1 MNITGGLAAEAYDR
15 EYSDAQLVRRSAEY
29 FRPHTRSVATVV
41 LVVTLASLAAAGVP
55 IIISRGLDLLELDR
69 QVSLALAL
77 GALVTVLGAL
87 NWVLTFVRQRL
98 SARAVG
104 DVVLQLRSDAF
115 RAVMQHD
122 LSFFD
127 RYAAGRIVSRV
138 TSDTQDFATV
148 VTLVIDLLSQL
159 MLIVVIS
166 CVMLAVNWRLA
177 LITLSVGPLV
187 VLVALVFRR
196 IARRVMQQAQRG
208 VASLNATIHETIGGI
223 AVAKSFRQEAAIYA
237 DFRDSNDMAYRV
249 QLARANVF
257 GSIHPILHAIRGIAT
272 GVVIFAGGMLVLN
285 NAVSVGDWYLYVQ
298 CLALFFY
305 PVVMVASFWGQFQQG
320 LAASERVFALIDA
333 EPQVV
338 QQAQEDPG
346 RLVGK
351 ISFSDVWFAY
361 GEAAN
366 QQTNEPSNQ
375 HPENRP
381 APSGADEPDTLK
393 PETRNLKPVWVLP
406 GFSLEIPAGETLAVV
421 GHTGAGKSSLVKL
434 IMRFYEFNAGQL
446 LIDDRDIRR
455 LDLAAYRRQIGLVPQ
470 APFLFG
476 GSIAD
481 NIRYGRPDADDRA
494 VEAAARSLGDG
505 SWIDALPAGLATDVG
520 ERGAQLSFGQRQLV
534 ALARVLLQDP
544 AILLLDEATASID
557 PFTEREVQAGLAAAM
572 AGRTSIVIAHRLST
586 IQTADRI
593 IVLDRG
599 TVIEQGDHEAL
610 LERGGHY
617 AELFTTYFRHQA
629 VEYQPRDDNGDVALV
644 A

>member
-1 MNITGGLAAEAYDR
+1 MNITAGLAAEEYDR
-15 EYSDAQLVRRSAEY
+15 EYGDGELIRRSAAY
-29 FRPHTRSVATVV
+29 FRPHTRSVAIVA
-41 LVVTLASLAAAGVP
+41 LVVSLASLAAAGIP
-55 IIISRGLDLLELDR
+55 ILISRGLDVLAQDR
-69 QVSLALAL
+69 QLAIALAL
-77 GALVTVLGAL
+77 GAMVTVLGVL
-87 NWVLTFVRQRL
+87 NWVFTFVRQWL

-104 DVVLQLRSDAF
+104 DVVMQLRTDAF
-115 RAVMQHD
+115 SAVMRHD

-159 MLIVVIS
+159 MLLLVIS
-166 CVMLAVNWRLA
+166 CVMLVVDWQLA

-187 VLVALVFRR
+187 ILVALVFRR
-196 IARRVMQQAQRG
+196 IARGVMQQAQRG
-208 VASLNATIHETIGGI
+208 VAGLNATIHETIGGI
-223 AVAKSFRQEAAIYA
+223 AVAKNFRQEASIYA
-237 DFRDSNDMAYRV
+237 DFRASNEMAYRV

-272 GVVIFAGGMLVLN
+272 GIVIFAGGTLVLN
-285 NAVSVGDWYLYVQ
+285 NSVSVGDWYLYVQ

-305 PVVMVASFWGQFQQG
+305 PVVMIASFWGQFQQG

-333 EPQVV
+333 DPHVT
-338 QQAQEDPG
+338 QQANEDPG
-346 RLVGK
+346 RLAGK
-351 ISFSDVWFAY
+351 ISFEHVRFAY
-361 GEAAN
+361 GE
-366 QQTNEPSNQ
+366 EV
-375 HPENRP
+375 
-381 APSGADEPDTLK
+381 D
-393 PETRNLKPVWVLP
+393 ETRNWVLP
-406 GFSLEIPAGETLAVV
+406 DFSLDIPAGETLAVV

-434 IMRFYEFNAGQL
+434 IMRFYEFQGGQL

-470 APFLFG
+470 VPFLFG
-476 GSIAD
+476 GSVAD
-481 NIRYGRPDADDRA
+481 NIRYGRPDASDLE
-494 VEAAARSLGDG
+494 VAAAAQRLGDG
-505 SWIDALPAGLATDVG
+505 SWIDALPSGLATDVG

-557 PFTEREVQAGLAAAM
+557 PFTEREIQTGLASAM

-586 IQTADRI
+586 VRTADRI

-599 TVIEQGDHEAL
+599 RIIEQGDHDTL
-610 LERGGHY
+610 LARGGHY
-617 AELFTTYFRHQA
+617 AELYTTYFRHQA
-629 VEYQPRDDNGDVALV
+629 VEYQPRDDDGDGVLV